1 VEEATKLMLSAIS
14 DEARRILDEARNR
27 GIILRLFGGVAVK
40 YHCPSATHRS
50 LQRSYPDLDFF
61 GRGKQGREIRKLFLD
76 LGYEPN
82 QRFNALHGATRLI
95 FEDAKNQRVVDLF
108 LDVFRMCHTL
118 HFGDRLTFDDNTIT
132 ISDLL
137 LTKLQVVEINE
148 KDIRDLIAILKD
160 HDVVDHA
167 ASGDKEVID
176 AGYISFLCADDWGLC
191 KTVSLT
197 LRKLLTFLQKYELE
211 PEAKEILETRI
222 NKLLRAI
229 ETVPKSFKWKLRDKV
244 GEKKRW
250 YDLPEVPIR
259 TQSVSSV

>member
-1 VEEATKLMLSAIS
+1 MQSAIS
-14 DEARRILDEARNR
+14 DEAKRILDQAKEK
-27 GIILRLFGGVAVK
+27 GIVLRLFGGVAVK
-40 YHCPSATHRS
+40 YHCPSATHRA
-50 LQRSYPDLDFF
+50 LQRAYPDLDFF
-61 GRGKQGREIRKLFLD
+61 GREKQGRQIRKLFTD

-95 FEDAKNQRVVDLF
+95 FEDATNQRIVDIF

-118 HFGDRLTFDDNTIT
+118 HLGDRLTFDDYTIS

-160 HDVVDHA
+160 HDVVEKVA
-167 ASGDKEVID
+167 PGEKEVID
-176 AGYISFLCADDWGLC
+176 AGYISGLCADDWGLC
-191 KTVSLT
+191 KTISVT
-197 LRKLLTFLQKYELE
+197 LRKLLTFQPKYELE
-211 PEAKEILETRI
+211 PDVKHMLETRI
-222 NKLLRAI
+222 KKLLRAI
-229 ETVPKSFKWKLRDKV
+229 EMVPKSFKWKLRDKI

-259 TQSVSSV
+259 TQAV

>member
-1 VEEATKLMLSAIS
+1 MQSAIS
-14 DEARRILDEARNR
+14 DEAKRILDEAKQRS
-27 GIILRLFGGVAVK
+27 IILRLFGGVAVK

-61 GRGKQGREIRKLFLD
+61 GTGKQGREVRKLFLD

-95 FEDAKNQRVVDLF
+95 FEDAKNQRVVDIF
-108 LDVFRMCHTL
+108 LDIFRMCHTFHL
-118 HFGDRLTFDDNTIT
+118 GDRLSLDEYTIP

-160 HDVVDHA
+160 HDVFDQIA
-167 ASGDKEVID
+167 PGDREVID
-176 AGYISFLCADDWGLC
+176 AGHISRLCSEDWGLC
-191 KTVSLT
+191 KTISRTLGKVLT
-197 LRKLLTFLQKYELE
+197 LLPKYELE
-211 PEAKEILETRI
+211 PEAIQILESRI
-222 NKLLRAI
+222 NKLLYTI

-259 TQSVSSV
+259 TESVS

>member
-1 VEEATKLMLSAIS
+1 MQSAIS
-14 DEARRILDEARNR
+14 DEAKRVLDEAKER

-61 GRGKQGREIRKLFLD
+61 GRGKQGREVRKLFTD

-95 FEDAKNQRVVDLF
+95 YEDGKSQRVVDIF

-118 HFGDRLTFDDNTIT
+118 HLGDRLTLDDYTIP

-137 LTKLQVVEINE
+137 LTKLQVVETNE
-148 KDIRDLIAILKD
+148 KDIQDLIAILKD
-160 HDVVDHA
+160 HDVVERID
-167 ASGDKEVID
+167 SGDREVID
-176 AGYISFLCADDWGLC
+176 TGYISTLCANDWGLC
-191 KTVSLT
+191 KTISLT
-197 LRKLLTFLQKYELE
+197 LKKLLTFLPKYGLELE
-211 PEAKEILETRI
+211 AKQVLEARI
-222 NKLLRAI
+222 DKLLHAI
-229 ETVPKSFKWKLRDKV
+229 ETVPKSLKWKLRDKV
-244 GEKKRW
+244 GERKRW

-259 TQSVSSV
+259 TQSVLQRDN

>member
-1 VEEATKLMLSAIS
+1 MQSAIS
-14 DEARRILDEARNR
+14 DEAKRVLDEAKER

-61 GRGKQGREIRKLFLD
+61 GRGKQGREVRKLFTD

-95 FEDAKNQRVVDLF
+95 YEDGKSQRVVDIF

-118 HFGDRLTFDDNTIT
+118 HLGDRLTLDDYTIP

-137 LTKLQVVEINE
+137 LTKLQVVETNE
-148 KDIRDLIAILKD
+148 KDIQDLIAILKD
-160 HDVVDHA
+160 HDVVERID
-167 ASGDKEVID
+167 SGDREVID
-176 AGYISFLCADDWGLC
+176 TGYISTLCADDWGLC
-191 KTVSLT
+191 KTISLT
-197 LRKLLTFLQKYELE
+197 LKKLLTFLPKYGLELE
-211 PEAKEILETRI
+211 AKQVLEARI
-222 NKLLRAI
+222 DKLLHAI
-229 ETVPKSFKWKLRDKV
+229 ETVPKSLKWKLRDKV
-244 GEKKRW
+244 GERKRW

-259 TQSVSSV
+259 TQSVSSA

>member
-1 VEEATKLMLSAIS
+1 MQSAIS
-14 DEARRILDEARNR
+14 DEAKRILDEAKQR

-95 FEDAKNQRVVDLF
+95 FEDGKNQRVVDIF
-108 LDVFRMCHTL
+108 LDVFRMCHIL
-118 HFGDRLTFDDNTIT
+118 HLGDRLTLNDYTIP

-137 LTKLQVVEINE
+137 LTKLQVVETNE

-160 HDVVDHA
+160 HDVIDHI

-176 AGYISFLCADDWGLC
+176 TGYIASLCADDWGLC
-191 KTVSLT
+191 KTISLT
-197 LRKLLTFLQKYELE
+197 LKKLLTFLPKYELE
-211 PEAKEILETRI
+211 PEAKQILEARI
-222 NKLLRAI
+222 TKILNAI
-229 ETVPKSFKWKLRDKV
+229 DTVPKSLRWKLRDKV
-244 GEKKRW
+244 GERKRW
-250 YDLPEVPIR
+250 YDLPEIPIR
-259 TQSVSSV
+259 TQSVSSA

>member
-1 VEEATKLMLSAIS
+1 MQSAIS
-14 DEARRILDEARNR
+14 DEAKRVLDEAKQR

-95 FEDAKNQRVVDLF
+95 FEDAKNQRVVDIF

-118 HFGDRLTFDDNTIT
+118 HLGDRLSLDEYTIP

-148 KDIRDLIAILKD
+148 KDIRDLIAILRD
-160 HDVVDHA
+160 HDVTDQIA
-167 ASGDKEVID
+167 PGDREVID
-176 AGYISFLCADDWGLC
+176 AEYILCLCSEDWGLC
-191 KTVSLT
+191 KTISLT
-197 LRKLLTFLQKYELE
+197 LKKVLSFLPKYELE
-211 PEAKEILETRI
+211 PEAKQILESRI
-222 NKLLRAI
+222 NKVLQAI
-229 ETVPKSFKWKLRDKV
+229 ETAPKSLKWKLRDKV

-259 TQSVSSV
+259 TQAV

>member
-1 VEEATKLMLSAIS
+1 MQSAIS
-14 DEARRILDEARNR
+14 DEAKRVLDEAKER

-61 GRGKQGREIRKLFLD
+61 GRGKQGREVRKLFTD

-95 FEDAKNQRVVDLF
+95 YEDGKSQRVVDIF

-118 HFGDRLTFDDNTIT
+118 HLGDRLTLDDYTIP

-137 LTKLQVVEINE
+137 LTKLQVVETNE
-148 KDIRDLIAILKD
+148 KDIQDLIAILKD
-160 HDVVDHA
+160 HDVVERID
-167 ASGDKEVID
+167 SGDREVID
-176 AGYISFLCADDWGLC
+176 TGYISTLCANDWGLC
-191 KTVSLT
+191 KTISLT
-197 LRKLLTFLQKYELE
+197 LKKLLTFLPKYGLELE
-211 PEAKEILETRI
+211 AKQVLEARI
-222 NKLLRAI
+222 DKVLHAI
-229 ETVPKSFKWKLRDKV
+229 ETVPKSLKWKLRDKV
-244 GEKKRW
+244 GERKRW

-259 TQSVSSV
+259 TQSVSSA

>member
-1 VEEATKLMLSAIS
+1 MLSAIS
-14 DEARRILDEARNR
+14 DEAKRILDEARNR

-95 FEDAKNQRVVDLF
+95 FEDGKNQRVVDIF

-118 HFGDRLTFDDNTIT
+118 HLGDRLTLDDYTIP

-137 LTKLQVVEINE
+137 LTKLQVVETNE

-160 HDVVDHA
+160 HDVIDQIA
-167 ASGDKEVID
+167 PRDGEVID
-176 AGYISFLCADDWGLC
+176 AGYVSRLCSEDWGLC
-191 KTVSLT
+191 KTISLT
-197 LRKLLTFLQKYELE
+197 LGKVLTFLPKYELE
-211 PEAKEILETRI
+211 PEAIQTLESRR
-222 NKLLRAI
+222 NKLLHAI

-244 GEKKRW
+244 GDRKRW

-259 TQSVSSV
+259 TESVS

>member
-1 VEEATKLMLSAIS
+1 MQSAIS
-14 DEARRILDEARNR
+14 DEAKRVLDEAKER

-61 GRGKQGREIRKLFLD
+61 GRGKQGREVRKLFTD

-95 FEDAKNQRVVDLF
+95 YEDGKSQRVVDIF

-118 HFGDRLTFDDNTIT
+118 HLGDRLTLDDYTIP

-137 LTKLQVVEINE
+137 LTKLQVVETNE

-160 HDVVDHA
+160 HDVVERID
-167 ASGDKEVID
+167 SGDREVID
-176 AGYISFLCADDWGLC
+176 TGYISTLCANDWGLC
-191 KTVSLT
+191 KTISLT
-197 LRKLLTFLQKYELE
+197 LKKLLTFLPKYGLELE
-211 PEAKEILETRI
+211 AKQVLEARI
-222 NKLLRAI
+222 DKLLHAI
-229 ETVPKSFKWKLRDKV
+229 ETVPKSLKWKLRDKV
-244 GEKKRW
+244 GERKRW

-259 TQSVSSV
+259 TQSVSSA

>member
-1 VEEATKLMLSAIS
+1 MQSAIS
-14 DEARRILDEARNR
+14 DEAKRVLDEAKER

-61 GRGKQGREIRKLFLD
+61 GRGKQGREVRKLFTD

-95 FEDAKNQRVVDLF
+95 YEDGKSQRVVDIF

-118 HFGDRLTFDDNTIT
+118 HLGDRLTLDDYTIP

-137 LTKLQVVEINE
+137 LTKLQVVETNE

-160 HDVVDHA
+160 HDAVERID
-167 ASGDKEVID
+167 SGDREVID
-176 AGYISFLCADDWGLC
+176 TGYISTLCADDWGLC
-191 KTVSLT
+191 KTISLT
-197 LRKLLTFLQKYELE
+197 LKKLLTFLPKYELE
-211 PEAKEILETRI
+211 PEAKQVLEARI
-222 NKLLRAI
+222 DKLLHAI
-229 ETVPKSFKWKLRDKV
+229 ETVPKSLKWKLRDKV
-244 GEKKRW
+244 GERKRW

-259 TQSVSSV
+259 TQSVSSA

>member
-1 VEEATKLMLSAIS
+1 MQSAIS
-14 DEARRILDEARNR
+14 DEARRILDEAKQR

-95 FEDAKNQRVVDLF
+95 FEDANNQRVVDIF

-118 HFGDRLTFDDNTIT
+118 HFGNRLTLDDNTIT

-160 HDVVDHA
+160 HDVVDDI

-176 AGYISFLCADDWGLC
+176 VGYITRLCAEDWVLC
-191 KTVSLT
+191 KTISLT
-197 LRKLLTFLQKYELE
+197 LRKLLTFLPKYEID
-211 PEAKEILETRI
+211 AKAKQVLETRI
-222 NKLLRAI
+222 NKLLDA
-229 ETVPKSFKWKLRDKV
+229 
-244 GEKKRW
+244 
-250 YDLPEVPIR
+250 
-259 TQSVSSV
+259 

>member
-1 VEEATKLMLSAIS
+1 MQSAIS
-14 DEARRILDEARNR
+14 DEAKRILDEAKER

-61 GRGKQGREIRKLFLD
+61 GKGKQGREIRKLFTD

-95 FEDAKNQRVVDLF
+95 FEDAKNQRVVDIF
-108 LDVFRMCHTL
+108 LDVFRMCHTFHL
-118 HFGDRLTFDDNTIT
+118 GDRLALDDYTIP

-160 HDVVDHA
+160 HDVLEGID
-167 ASGDKEVID
+167 SRDKEVID
-176 AGYISFLCADDWGLC
+176 AGYISSLCADDWGLC
-191 KTVSLT
+191 KTISLT
-197 LRKLLTFLQKYELE
+197 LKKLLTFLSKYELE
-211 PEAKEILETRI
+211 PETKQILETRT
-222 NKLLRAI
+222 NKLLHSI
-229 ETVPKSFKWKLRDKV
+229 EMVPKSFKWKLRDKI
-244 GEKKRW
+244 GERKRW

-259 TQSVSSV
+259 TQSVSSA

>member
-1 VEEATKLMLSAIS
+1 MQSAIS
-14 DEARRILDEARNR
+14 EEAKRILDEAKER
-27 GIILRLFGGVAVK
+27 GIVLRLFGGVAVR

-95 FEDAKNQRVVDLF
+95 FEDSRNLRVVDIF

-118 HFGDRLTFDDNTIT
+118 HLEDRLTLDDYTIP

-160 HDVVDHA
+160 HDVVEKID
-167 ASGDKEVID
+167 SGDREAID
-176 AGYISFLCADDWGLC
+176 AGYVSTLCADDWGLC
-191 KTVSLT
+191 RTISLT
-197 LRKLLTFLQKYELE
+197 LRKLLTFLLKYELE
-211 PEAKEILETRI
+211 PEVKQILEARI
-222 NKLLRAI
+222 NRLLHSI
-229 ETVPKSFKWKLRDKV
+229 ETIPKSFRWKLRDKV

-259 TQSVSSV
+259 TQSVSSA

>member
-1 VEEATKLMLSAIS
+1 MQSAIS
-14 DEARRILDEARNR
+14 DEAKRILDEARER

-61 GRGKQGREIRKLFLD
+61 GRGKQGREVRKLFLD

-95 FEDAKNQRVVDLF
+95 FEDAKNQRVVDIF

-118 HFGDRLTFDDNTIT
+118 HLGNRLTLDDYTIP

-148 KDIRDLIAILKD
+148 KDIRDLIAILND
-160 HDVVDHA
+160 HDVVERI
-167 ASGDKEVID
+167 ASVEKEVID
-176 AGYISFLCADDWGLC
+176 TGYIASLCADDWGLC
-191 KTVSLT
+191 KTISLT
-197 LRKLLTFLQKYELE
+197 LRKLLNFISKYELE
-211 PEAKEILETRI
+211 PGARQILETRI
-222 NKLLRAI
+222 NKLLHAI
-229 ETVPKSFKWKLRDKV
+229 ETVPKSFKWRLRDKV
-244 GEKKRW
+244 GERKLW

-259 TQSVSSV
+259 TQSVSSA

>member
-1 VEEATKLMLSAIS
+1 MQSVIS
-14 DEARRILDEARNR
+14 DEAKRILDEAKER

-61 GRGKQGREIRKLFLD
+61 GRGKQGRQIRKLFTD

-95 FEDAKNQRVVDLF
+95 FEDEKNQRVVDLF

-118 HFGDRLTFDDNTIT
+118 HLGDRLALDDYTIP

-148 KDIRDLIAILKD
+148 KDIRDLLAILKD
-160 HDVVDHA
+160 HDAAHQI
-167 ASGDKEVID
+167 ASGEREVID
-176 AGYISFLCADDWGLC
+176 AGYIANLCADDWGLC
-191 KTVSLT
+191 KTISLT
-197 LRKLLTFLQKYELE
+197 LRKLLTFLPKYELE
-211 PEAKEILETRI
+211 PEAKQILETRI
-222 NKLLRAI
+222 NKLLHAI
-229 ETVPKSFKWKLRDKV
+229 EAVPKSFKWKLRDKV

-259 TQSVSSV
+259 TQSISST

>member
-1 VEEATKLMLSAIS
+1 MQSAIS
-14 DEARRILDEARNR
+14 DEAKRVLDEAKER

-61 GRGKQGREIRKLFLD
+61 GRGKQGREVRKLFTD

-95 FEDAKNQRVVDLF
+95 YEDGKSQRVVDIF

-118 HFGDRLTFDDNTIT
+118 HLGDRLTLDDYTIP

-137 LTKLQVVEINE
+137 LTKLQVVETNE
-148 KDIRDLIAILKD
+148 KDIQDLIAILKD
-160 HDVVDHA
+160 HDVVERID
-167 ASGDKEVID
+167 SGDREVID
-176 AGYISFLCADDWGLC
+176 TGYISTLCADDWGLC
-191 KTVSLT
+191 KTISLT
-197 LRKLLTFLQKYELE
+197 LKKLLTFLPKYGLELE
-211 PEAKEILETRI
+211 AKQVLGARI
-222 NKLLRAI
+222 DKLLHAI
-229 ETVPKSFKWKLRDKV
+229 ETVPKSLKWKLRDKV
-244 GEKKRW
+244 GERKRW

-259 TQSVSSV
+259 TQSVSSA

>member
-1 VEEATKLMLSAIS
+1 MQAAISEEAK
-14 DEARRILDEARNR
+14 RILDEAKRR

-61 GRGKQGREIRKLFLD
+61 GKGKQGREIRKLFMD
-76 LGYEPN
+76 LGYQPN

-95 FEDAKNQRVVDLF
+95 FGDEKNQRVVDIF
-108 LDVFRMCHTL
+108 LDIFKMCHTL
-118 HFGDRLTFDDNTIT
+118 RLGDRLTFDDYTIP

-148 KDIRDLIAILKD
+148 KDIRDLIAILRD
-160 HDVVDHA
+160 HNVVDRVA
-167 ASGDKEVID
+167 RGEKEVID
-176 AGYISFLCADDWGLC
+176 AGYISALCADDWGLC
-191 KTVSLT
+191 KTISLT
-197 LRKLLTFLQKYELE
+197 LGKILTFLPKYELE
-211 PEAKEILETRI
+211 PEAQQVLETRI
-222 NKLLRAI
+222 NKLLHAI
-229 ETVPKSFKWKLRDKV
+229 ETVPKSFRWKLRDKI

-259 TQSVSSV
+259 TQSVSST

>member
-1 VEEATKLMLSAIS
+1 MLSAIS
-14 DEARRILDEARNR
+14 DEAKRILDEARNR

-61 GRGKQGREIRKLFLD
+61 GRGKQGREIRELFLD

-118 HFGDRLTFDDNTIT
+118 HFGDRLTLDDYTIT

-160 HDVVDHA
+160 HDAVDHA

-176 AGYISFLCADDWGLC
+176 AGYISSLCADDWGLC
-191 KTVSLT
+191 KTISLT
-197 LRKLLTFLQKYELE
+197 LRKLLIFLQKYELE

-222 NKLLRAI
+222 NKLLQAI

-244 GEKKRW
+244 GE
-250 YDLPEVPIR
+250 
-259 TQSVSSV
+259 

>member
-1 VEEATKLMLSAIS
+1 MQSAIS
-14 DEARRILDEARNR
+14 DEAKRVLDEAKER

-61 GRGKQGREIRKLFLD
+61 GRGKQGREVRKLFTD

-95 FEDAKNQRVVDLF
+95 YEDGKSQRVVDIF

-118 HFGDRLTFDDNTIT
+118 HLGDRLTLDDYTIP

-137 LTKLQVVEINE
+137 LTKLQVVETNE

-160 HDVVDHA
+160 HDVIDHI

-176 AGYISFLCADDWGLC
+176 TGYISTLCADDWGLC
-191 KTVSLT
+191 KTISLT
-197 LRKLLTFLQKYELE
+197 LKKLLTFLPKYELQ
-211 PEAKEILETRI
+211 PEANQVLEARI
-222 NKLLRAI
+222 SKLLHAI
-229 ETVPKSFKWKLRDKV
+229 ETVPKSLKWKLRDKV
-244 GEKKRW
+244 GERKRW
-250 YDLPEVPIR
+250 YDLPEIPIR
-259 TQSVSSV
+259 TQSVSSA

>member
-1 VEEATKLMLSAIS
+1 MQSAIS
-14 DEARRILDEARNR
+14 DEARRILDEAKQR

-95 FEDAKNQRVVDLF
+95 FEDATNQRVVDIF

-118 HFGDRLTFDDNTIT
+118 HLGARLSLDEYTIP

-148 KDIRDLIAILKD
+148 KDIRDLIAILRD
-160 HDVVDHA
+160 HDVVDQIA
-167 ASGDKEVID
+167 PGDREVID
-176 AGYISFLCADDWGLC
+176 ANYVSTLCADDWGLC
-191 KTVSLT
+191 KTISLT
-197 LRKLLTFLQKYELE
+197 LRKLLTFLSKYELE
-211 PEAKEILETRI
+211 LETKQILESRI
-222 NKLLRAI
+222 NKLLSAI
-229 ETVPKSFKWKLRDKV
+229 ETVPKSFKWKLRNKV

-259 TQSVSSV
+259 TQSVSST

>member
-1 VEEATKLMLSAIS
+1 MQSAIS
-14 DEARRILDEARNR
+14 DEAKRILDRANET
-27 GIILRLFGGVAVK
+27 GIVLRLFGGVAVK

-50 LQRSYPDLDFF
+50 LQRAYPDLDFF
-61 GRGKQGREIRKLFLD
+61 GKGKQGRQIRKLFTD
-76 LGYEPN
+76 LGYVPN
-82 QRFNALHGATRLI
+82 ERFNALHGATRLI
-95 FEDAKNQRVVDLF
+95 FEDEKNQRVVDIF

-118 HFGDRLTFDDNTIT
+118 RIGDRLSLDDYTIP

-160 HDVVDHA
+160 HDIVENV
-167 ASGDKEVID
+167 SPGEKEVID
-176 AGYISFLCADDWGLC
+176 AGYISGLCADDWGLC

-197 LRKLLTFLQKYELE
+197 LRKLLTFLPKYELE
-211 PEAKEILETRI
+211 PDVKQMLETRI
-222 NKLLRAI
+222 NRLLMAI
-229 ETVPKSFKWKLRDKV
+229 ETVRKSFKWKLRDRV

-259 TQSVSSV
+259 TQAV

>member
-1 VEEATKLMLSAIS
+1 MQAAIS
-14 DEARRILDEARNR
+14 DEAKRILDEAKQR

-61 GRGKQGREIRKLFLD
+61 GKGKQGREIRKLFTD

-82 QRFNALHGATRLI
+82 QRFNALHGITRLI
-95 FEDAKNQRVVDLF
+95 FEDAANQRVVDIF

-118 HFGDRLTFDDNTIT
+118 HLGDRLSLDDYTIP

-160 HDVVDHA
+160 HDVVDQIA
-167 ASGDKEVID
+167 PGDKEVID
-176 AGYISFLCADDWGLC
+176 AGYISSLCSDDWGLC
-191 KTVSLT
+191 KTISLT
-197 LRKLLTFLQKYELE
+197 LRKLLTFLSKYELE
-211 PEAKEILETRI
+211 PEAKQILESRI
-222 NKLLRAI
+222 NNLLRTI
-229 ETVPKSFKWKLRDKV
+229 ETVPKSLKWKLRDKV
-244 GEKKRW
+244 GQKKRW

-259 TQSVSSV
+259 TQSLSST

>member
-1 VEEATKLMLSAIS
+1 MQSAIS
-14 DEARRILDEARNR
+14 DEARRILDEAKQR

-61 GRGKQGREIRKLFLD
+61 GKGKQGRDIRRLFTD

-95 FEDAKNQRVVDLF
+95 FEDATNHRVVDIF

-118 HFGDRLTFDDNTIT
+118 HLGDRLALDDYTIP

-160 HDVVDHA
+160 HDVVDQI
-167 ASGDKEVID
+167 ASGNKEVID
-176 AGYISFLCADDWGLC
+176 ASYVSSLCADDWGLC
-191 KTVSLT
+191 KTISLT
-197 LRKLLTFLQKYELE
+197 LRKLLTFLSKYELE
-211 PEAKEILETRI
+211 PEAQRILKSRI
-222 NKLLRAI
+222 NKLLHAI
-229 ETVPKSFKWKLRDKV
+229 ETLPKSFKWKLRDKV

-259 TQSVSSV
+259 TQSVSST